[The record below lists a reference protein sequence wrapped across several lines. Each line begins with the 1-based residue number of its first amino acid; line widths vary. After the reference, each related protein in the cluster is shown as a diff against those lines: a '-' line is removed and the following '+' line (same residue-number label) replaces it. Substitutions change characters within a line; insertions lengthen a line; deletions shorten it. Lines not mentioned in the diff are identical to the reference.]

1 MKNMIIVVIDKRKWL
16 CWPKGSLIII
26 PIKLKAYDKS

>member
-1 MKNMIIVVIDKRKWL
+1 MITMIIDKIKYL

-26 PIKLKAYDKS
+26 PIKLEAYDKS